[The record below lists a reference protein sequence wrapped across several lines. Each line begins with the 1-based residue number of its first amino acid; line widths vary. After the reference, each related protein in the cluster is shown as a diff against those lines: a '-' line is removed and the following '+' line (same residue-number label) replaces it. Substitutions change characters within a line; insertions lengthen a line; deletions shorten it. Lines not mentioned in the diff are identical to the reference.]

1 MIAETIALVSAANT
15 AFATVKKFTQNG
27 RELADMAGS
36 LGTILEAEGTLTAQ
50 GNSKEKSLWYKAFGN
65 HSEGISEFLELEKL
79 REQKKELV
87 STMRL
92 YGRPGMYD
100 DYVKFQGTMR
110 VRKKKAAEQRE
121 EARQTLISGC
131 VYTLCAFFTVGLCYW
146 FVVWAMD
153 NKGFFAI

>member
-1 MIAETIALVSAANT
+1 MIAETIALVSAANA

-36 LGTILEAEGTLTAQ
+36 LSTILDAEETLTAQ

-65 HSEGISEFLELEKL
+65 HSEGIAEFLELEKL
-79 REQKKELV
+79 KEQKKELV
-87 STMRL
+87 SIMRL

-110 VRKKKAAEQRE
+110 VRKKRAAEQRE
-121 EARQTLISGC
+121 EARQTLIYGC
-131 VYTLCAFFTVGLCYW
+131 IYTAIAFLTVFGCYGL
-146 FVVWAMD
+146 VVWALD
-153 NKGFFAI
+153 NKGIFAI